1 VTQTRYYSST
11 AQPTVL
17 TGTVTPSQ
25 TNITVQSTVG
35 FPPTVPYLIALDY
48 GTPSEELALV
58 TLQAGLSL
66 TVTRAYD
73 GTAAAGH
80 DAGAPVRHVTAA
92 VDFTEFN
99 THGGAASAVH
109 GVVGAIVGT
118 TDVQTLTNKILTTPG
133 LTNPG
138 ISGASTTIAG
148 TIADTATWNSAGST
162 HNNGTYAT
170 PGITNPT
177 ITGTVGGSA
186 SYTAPTLTGTVTASA
201 ATISSPTVRD
211 ETVIN
216 SAIGVVPEIV
226 NAIAG
231 TTADIFKTQFNGS
244 DRFRVLPTSG
254 VIANVPNTAV
264 NVYTGTAASGF
275 TGNLIDL
282 QVNAVSQFKVNQ
294 AGSVTA
300 LGSMTTG
307 TSGQFTV
314 STTGDIATTGIGMV
328 QGKYKTG
335 DTSRAS
341 TTTMTADPDLVN
353 IPVVAN
359 GVYVVDCSII
369 YSAIDAADLKIQFT
383 APASTV
389 MNWHGGCLPTT
400 STGSTGTY
408 IYDCQTLA
416 TTYTPGGGDAAG
428 NATQM
433 ILDVKGLLRVAG
445 TAGNFG
451 VQWAQNSSN
460 ATATILRAG
469 SYIQL
474 NRIA

>member
-1 VTQTRYYSST
+1 MTQTRYYSST

-48 GTPSEELALV
+48 GTPSEELSLV

-99 THGGAASAVH
+99 THGGSASAVH

-138 ISGASTTIAG
+138 VSGASTTIAG

-186 SYTAPTLTGTVTASA
+186 SYTAPTLTGTVVASA

-300 LGSMTTG
+300 LGALTTG
-307 TSGQFTV
+307 TTGQFTV
-314 STTGDIATTGIGMV
+314 SAAGAV
-328 QGKYKTG
+328 
-335 DTSRAS
+335 AS
-341 TTTMTADPDLVN
+341 TGVFTNFKSSEAETSTSSTTSSTTFADLASGAFSATLVV
-353 IPVVAN
+353 PPSGVV
-359 GVYVVDCSII
+359 VVDFRATGRNSAANNSITSFTASGSTSGTV
-369 YSAIDAADLKIQFT
+369 YTANDAASVIAVGTNNISLSGKKRLSGLVSGET
-383 APASTV
+383 LTVTMKHRVNAASTATYDYRTI
-389 MNWHGGCLPTT
+389 HIEAI
-400 STGSTGTY
+400 GS
-408 IYDCQTLA
+408 
-416 TTYTPGGGDAAG
+416 
-428 NATQM
+428 N
-433 ILDVKGLLRVAG
+433 
-445 TAGNFG
+445 
-451 VQWAQNSSN
+451 
-460 ATATILRAG
+460 
-469 SYIQL
+469 
-474 NRIA
+474 